1 MTTTATAETAT
12 PSISEQKARH
22 RPSIPR
28 FFRSE
33 GWTGLLFLTPF
44 AILLIV
50 FQYLAFALM
59 VRNSLFDYSLLNP
72 ANEEFIGLG
81 NFVRLLGDS
90 RAHQSILV
98 TLLFAAGL
106 VILQIPCGLALA
118 MLLNRKRRG
127 VSLIRAVVFLPVVVS
142 MVVVSTMWL
151 FIYSPENGLANSFLE
166 AIGIPA
172 QPFITS
178 ASQAL
183 PSLIFMSLWQQV
195 GFSMI
200 LFLAGLQS
208 IPTELEEAAVMD
220 GANAWQRFWHII
232 LPLLNRTLVMVVV
245 VSTTFAL
252 QAFAQA
258 QVMTSGGPEGSTN
271 FLLYNI
277 YTFGFTHQQPG
288 YASAMSI
295 VLIVIV
301 LIVSAVQM
309 RALRNR
315 LED

>member
-1 MTTTATAETAT
+1 MTAIAEPAQK
-12 PSISEQKARH
+12 SGSEQRARR

-33 GWTGLLFLTPF
+33 GWTGLLYLAPF

-59 VRNSLFDYSLLNP
+59 IRNSLFDYTLLNP
-72 ANEEFIGLG
+72 ANEEFIGFG
-81 NFVRLLGDS
+81 NFERLLTDS

-98 TLLFAAGL
+98 TLLFAFGL
-106 VILQIPCGLALA
+106 VVLQIPCGLALA

-127 VSLIRAVVFLPVVVS
+127 VALIRAVVFLPVVVS

-151 FIYSPENGLANSFLE
+151 FIFSPENGLANSVL
-166 AIGIPA
+166 AIFGIPA
-172 QPFITS
+172 QPFLTS
-178 ASQAL
+178 VSQAL

-232 LPLLNRTLVMVVV
+232 LPLLNRTTVMVVV
-245 VSTTFAL
+245 VGTTFAL

-258 QVMTSGGPEGSTN
+258 QVMTEGGPAGSTN

-277 YTFGFTHQQPG
+277 YTSGFTHQQPG

-295 VLIVIV
+295 VLIAIV
-301 LIVSAVQM
+301 LIVSAIQM
-309 RALRNR
+309 RALRSR